1 MKFIPFFSFARKQL
15 FARFRS
21 KQVLVEQA
29 HSQEELLWEFALYV
43 EGQDD
48 LLDEWIVGLR
58 QQLRSSDKVIDGA
71 LITAAHEAMSSAV
84 TARRNSLDKQLQSF
98 NDGVAQ
104 LLALN
109 PPAEAKKKLAAFMRG
124 CQQAIT
130 SNQPA
135 DYMAV
140 NFFRLQGLILNDL
153 PKQSIEGEE
162 IESIAE
168 RLEAILADILSQL
181 KPIATTESALIS
193 AHQILSEGLNNESLL
208 LLLNHLKTVIIG
220 AHENDHQE
228 FELFLKGLNDQLFRL
243 NNDVS
248 SVGDSAQSII
258 ASGASFERAVRD
270 DIDIFSGSVETASSM
285 QSLQASVRSHVALVS
300 SQLDEYQKKRDQQQ
314 RDYEIKLAAMRSHV
328 QLLEAETA
336 RAEAELEV
344 QRRYTE
350 LDGLTELPNREAYD
364 RRIAIELERSN
375 RYGNTFCLVVLD
387 VDRFKVINDTYGH
400 LAGDK
405 VLKLLAKTAKK
416 RLRSSDYIARYG
428 GEEFVILLPETD
440 ADSAL
445 KLMNDICA
453 QVRNSPFHFQTKP
466 LKITVSLGIA
476 EVAKDDSA
484 EDLFSRADKAMY
496 HAKDMGRDQC
506 QVAA

>member
-1 MKFIPFFSFARKQL
+1 MKFISSFTRARQQW
-15 FARFRS
+15 FAKLRNH
-21 KQVLVEQA
+21 QALVKRA
-29 HSQEELLWEFALYV
+29 HNLEELLWEFSLV
-43 EGQDD
+43 GESQDD
-48 LLDEWIVGLR
+48 LLDELIVDLR
-58 QQLRSSDKVIDGA
+58 QQLSSGDAVIDSA
-71 LITAAHEAMSSAV
+71 LLATVHKAISNAV
-84 TARRNSLDKQLQSF
+84 TVRRSNLDKQLQSF

-109 PPAEAKKKLAAFMRG
+109 PSPKAKKKLSAFMRS
-124 CQQAIT
+124 CQSALKK
-130 SNQPA
+130 NQPI
-135 DYMAV
+135 DFMAV

-153 PKQSIEGEE
+153 SHGSKSVEQVEP
-162 IESIAE
+162 IAG

-181 KPIATTESALIS
+181 KPLAATEGALIS
-193 AHQILSEGLNNESLL
+193 AQNLLSRGLNNENLL
-208 LLLNHLKTVIIG
+208 LLLNHLKTVIVG
-220 AHENDHQE
+220 AHDNDHQE

-248 SVGDSAQSII
+248 CVGTSAHSII
-258 ASGASFERAVRD
+258 AMGESFEQTVRD
-270 DIDIFSGSVETASSM
+270 DISIFSGSIETAPSM

-300 SQLDEYQKKRDQQQ
+300 SQLDEYQKKRDQQK

-328 QLLEAETA
+328 QLLEVETA

-344 QRRYTE
+344 QRQYTE

-364 RRIAIELERSN
+364 RRVSIELERFI

-387 VDRFKVINDTYGH
+387 VDRFKAINDNYGH

-428 GEEFVILLPETD
+428 GEEFVILLPETS

-445 KLMNDICA
+445 TLMNDICA
-453 QVRNSPFHFQTKP
+453 QIRNSPFHFQTQP

-476 EVAKDDSA
+476 EVAADDSV

-496 HAKDMGRDQC
+496 QAKDMGRDQC
-506 QVAA
+506 RVAA